1 MTSWFMSHR
10 HLHSKDHHIL
20 LAFWR
25 ALDEKL
31 TNRDNLQTWN
41 SNSTTVRRPSL
52 WIWSWGI
59 LWMKCKCPLQLPK
72 RRINLTRQNVM
83 EGVTKLQ
90 NRMERELGTMLTFRL
105 ALSMTQAGIARVE
118 SGSHLK
124 KLGNAWTKSMQ
135 VPCGRWWCNL
145 QKLSST
151 MLTSFLSQEILI
163 ATKDV
168 NIWTHQKIDVLD
180 EFETA
185 PIANHQV
192 GNTLIF
198 PGRVDEIWQ
207 TLNLW
212 NEVVDCRSW
221 AYCCKPLY
229 CHQRCIEHFRHNNI
243 MSSIF
248 QLNGSQQYIKWTLN
262 WAQQQMFW
270 MKSDTGA
277 LAPVTYYWS

>member
-59 LWMKCKCPLQLPK
+59 LWMKCRCPLQLPK

-124 KLGNAWTKSMQ
+124 KLGNAWTKSMR

-145 QKLSST
+145 QKTQLH
-151 MLTSFLSQEILI
+151 
-163 ATKDV
+163 DV
-168 NIWTHQKIDVLD
+168 D
-180 EFETA
+180 
-185 PIANHQV
+185 
-192 GNTLIF
+192 LIF
-198 PGRVDEIWQ
+198 VTRDSHCHKRCQ
-207 TLNLW
+207 YLNSPKKLMSLMNLRLHQLQIIKLATPW
-212 NEVVDCRSW
+212 YFLAVLTRFD
-221 AYCCKPLY
+221 KP
-229 CHQRCIEHFRHNNI
+229 
-243 MSSIF
+243 
-248 QLNGSQQYIKWTLN
+248 
-262 WAQQQMFW
+262 
-270 MKSDTGA
+270 
-277 LAPVTYYWS
+277 

>member
-1 MTSWFMSHR
+1 MRSWQIETTCKHGIQTRPQWDDPVCEFGVEEYYGWNADAPSSFQRGESTSLARTWWKESQSCKTGWNENLAQCSRFDWHWVWHR
-10 HLHSKDHHIL
+10 QVLHV
-20 LAFWR
+20 WR
-25 ALDEKL
+25 VGHTLK
-31 TNRDNLQTWN
+31 
-41 SNSTTVRRPSL
+41 
-52 WIWSWGI
+52 SWAMLGQRACACPVEDDDAT
-59 LWMKCKCPLQLPK
+59 CK
-72 RRINLTRQNVM
+72 
-83 EGVTKLQ
+83 
-90 NRMERELGTMLTFRL
+90 
-105 ALSMTQAGIARVE
+105 
-118 SGSHLK
+118 
-124 KLGNAWTKSMQ
+124 
-135 VPCGRWWCNL
+135 
-145 QKLSST
+145 KLSST

-180 EFETA
+180 ESETA

-192 GNTLIF
+192 GDTLIF

-221 AYCCKPLY
+221 AYCCKSLY